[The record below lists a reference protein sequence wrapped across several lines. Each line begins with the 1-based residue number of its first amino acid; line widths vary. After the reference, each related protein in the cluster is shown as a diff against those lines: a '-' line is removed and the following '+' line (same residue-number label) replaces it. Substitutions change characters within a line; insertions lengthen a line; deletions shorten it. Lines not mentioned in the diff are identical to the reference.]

1 MGGPSSLL
9 LYTGQFRGGLFGGP
23 YLLESMV
30 FCSSHPPP
38 KRTQGTATNPRL
50 IQVSGTR
57 SGQTLFSTALSL
69 QYRHIRAIFTSK
81 QGANTL
87 SAGTSRR
94 LCTATSR
101 LVVYCLFSL
110 FLTLA
115 LVPTMTQNW
124 TDVAHAQVRQHF
136 TTSPE
141 TTPLNKIVLLK
152 INFWPNFRLILGG
165 FRVENLK
172 AKITNRL
179 LQVRDL

>member
-1 MGGPSSLL
+1 MRL
-9 LYTGQFRGGLFGGP
+9 LYTPFLCVLSRPTPCRSKPREQ
-23 YLLESMV
+23 
-30 FCSSHPPP
+30 PPILVWS
-38 KRTQGTATNPRL
+38 R
-50 IQVSGTR
+50 SGTR

-172 AKITNRL
+172 AKITDRL
-179 LQVRDL
+179 L

>member
-1 MGGPSSLL
+1 MSHFWPDFFFTTAPKSS
-9 LYTGQFRGGLFGGP
+9 
-23 YLLESMV
+23 
-30 FCSSHPPP
+30 PPP

-50 IQVSGTR
+50 IQVWSKVR
-57 SGQTLFSTALSL
+57 SDITTALSL
-69 QYRHIRAIFTSK
+69 HYRHIRAIFTSK